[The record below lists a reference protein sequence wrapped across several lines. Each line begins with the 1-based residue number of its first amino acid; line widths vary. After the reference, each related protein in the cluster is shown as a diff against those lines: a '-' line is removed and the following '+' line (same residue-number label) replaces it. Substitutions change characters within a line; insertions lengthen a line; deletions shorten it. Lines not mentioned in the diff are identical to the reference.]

1 VVLKFS
7 SLQIQMSKGKKV
19 LNPIYVPL
27 SQLEAF
33 VNLDSDQLELKLMK
47 SLHVQDE
54 QPVLVLDE
62 RHPEL
67 K

>member
-1 VVLKFS
+1 
-7 SLQIQMSKGKKV
+7 MSKGKKV

-47 SLHVQDE
+47 SLHVHDE